1 MILMG
6 GIAGIAESGMRN
18 EVNRMLDKMAHRGHA
33 SRKVIEFDNATL
45 GAVYTEVQKEQMDSL
60 EKDKIASDFVA
71 DGHYAYA
78 KILNDGIFL
87 ERDQLGVSPLYY
99 GHNENQALCFT
110 SEIKALIDFTND
122 IHELPP
128 GHRYISNKT
137 ESYYKLEKKQPLD
150 LDPDNIARELYKRLE
165 ISVSGFVVGNDPM
178 GVWLSGG
185 LDSSTMASFARPL
198 VRKLHTFSAGF
209 PESPDLVHARIMAE
223 HIESDH
229 HEIIV
234 NLDDLLSALPEV
246 IYHLESF
253 DALLVRSSIA
263 NFLVSQDAAR
273 HVAAVL
279 SGEGGD
285 ELFAGY
291 TYLKSLDL
299 DELANELIDITGRLH
314 NTALQRVDR
323 SASAH
328 GTVAHVGF
336 LDPKVVEYAL
346 QIPTKYKIFKNVE
359 EWILRKAMNEKLP
372 KEILNRKKAK
382 FWHGSGIE
390 TCLHE
395 YAEAQIDNE
404 EFERFRKLPN
414 GFILNTKEEF
424 MYYRI
429 FRKYFKDLKNL
440 SWMGR
445 TKGAPKQ

>member
-1 MILMG
+1 MG
-6 GIAGIAESGMRN
+6 GIVGIAESGMRK
-18 EVNRMLDKMAHRGHA
+18 EVNRMLDKIAHRGKFA
-33 SRKVIEFDNATL
+33 RKVAEFDNVTL
-45 GAVYTEVQKEQMDSL
+45 GAVYSEVQKEQIDSL

-78 KILNDGIFL
+78 KILNDGLFL
-87 ERDQLGVSPLYY
+87 ERDQLGVSSLYY
-99 GHNENQALCFT
+99 GFNENESLCFA
-110 SEIKALIDFTND
+110 SEVKALIEFTND
-122 IHELPP
+122 LQEFPP

-137 ESYYKLEKKQPLD
+137 ESYYKLEKKPPLD
-150 LDPDNIARELYKRLE
+150 LNPDNIASELYKRLE

-209 PESPDLVHARIMAE
+209 PDAPDLVHARIMSE

-234 NLDDLLSALPEV
+234 NLDDLLSTLPEV

-263 NFLVSQDAAR
+263 NFLVSEDAAR
-273 HVAAVL
+273 HVPAVL

-291 TYLKSLDL
+291 IYLKSLDL
-299 DELANELIDITGRLH
+299 TDLDNELIDITGRLH

-336 LDPKVVEYAL
+336 LDPKVVDYAL
-346 QIPTKYKIFKNVE
+346 QIPVKYKIFQNVE
-359 EWILRKAMNEKLP
+359 EWILRKAMTEKLP

-382 FWHGSGIE
+382 FWYGSGIE

-404 EFERFRKLPN
+404 EFDRFRKLPN
-414 GFILNTKEEF
+414 GLTLNTKEEY

-429 FRKYFKDLKNL
+429 FRKYFKDLKNF

>member
-6 GIAGIAESGMRN
+6 GIVGIAESGMRN
-18 EVNRMLDKMAHRGHA
+18 EVNRMLDKIAHRGHVA
-33 SRKVIEFDNATL
+33 RKVIEFDNATL
-45 GAVYTEVQKEQMDSL
+45 GAIYTEVQKEQIDSL

-78 KILNDGIFL
+78 KILKDGLFL

-99 GHNENQALCFT
+99 GYTENEALCFA
-110 SEIKALIDFTND
+110 SEVKALIEFTYD
-122 IHELPP
+122 IHEFPP

-137 ESYYKLEKKQPLD
+137 ESYYKLEKKKPLD
-150 LDPDNIARELYKRLE
+150 MDPDNIASELYKRLE
-165 ISVSGFVVGNDPM
+165 IAVSEFVVGHDPI

-185 LDSSTMASFARPL
+185 LDSSTMTSFARPL

-209 PESPDLVHARIMAE
+209 PGSPDLVHARIMAE

-229 HEIIV
+229 HETIV

-273 HVAAVL
+273 HVPAVL

-291 TYLKSLDL
+291 TYLKSLDQAEL
-299 DELANELIDITGRLH
+299 DNELIDITGRLH

-323 SASAH
+323 CASAH

-336 LDPKVVEYAL
+336 LDPKVVDYAL
-346 QIPTKYKIFKNVE
+346 QIPAKYKISKNVE
-359 EWILRKAMNEKLP
+359 EWILRKAMTEKLP
-372 KEILNRKKAK
+372 TQILNRKKAK
-382 FWHGSGIE
+382 FWYGSGIE
-390 TCLHE
+390 TCLQQ

-404 EFERFRKLPN
+404 EFERFRKLPS
-414 GFILNTKEEF
+414 GLILNTKEEF

-429 FRKYFKDLKNL
+429 FRKYFKDIDNL